1 MPELKLQQSRL
12 DGRFDIIECLGRGSY
27 AEIYVARDNAASAGA
42 PETVVIKAL
51 NVFLQEA
58 PDRELEHTLIANFQN
73 EAVALDRVRHPNII
87 SRLGHGTAIDLAGT
101 TFHYIVLEY
110 LSGGDMQALS
120 RNHPLS
126 IEKVIFYLEQV
137 CSGLAHAHACG
148 VIHRDVKPQNLLLTA
163 DRQIVKIA
171 DFGVAR
177 LEATEGAITRVGTNI
192 YSAPE
197 HNPLVQTG
205 SLDLGQ
211 IAAGREYLTPAADIY
226 SLAKTTYTLLAG
238 ESPRRFA
245 QHAIQDLPPNV
256 NAHFWSQPILR
267 VLEKATQIRP
277 DKRYQ
282 TVQEFWDDLADAALP
297 PTKLLRGVD
306 VDQDQARHRPS
317 SDLSIE
323 PDEVTQPP
331 PQPRFEPVLEAQV
344 PGSYPPAPPVTT
356 STPAPPADTP
366 GPYADANAAR
376 RPKIVV
382 PVAGLQSA
390 TGHPEVSPQVSA
402 RDRIAALP
410 DQAGAVGPSRQAP
423 NGKLADKAAAHQ
435 RRPVAPRRARPFLVA
450 AVLILLFSVML
461 LATHKY
467 VTSHWNPLVGL
478 PLLADIFIIGREG
491 VTTTDVNLRPDAS
504 SSKAPIGLAEAG
516 SRVKILATG
525 DNWYEIQILEHG
537 RTKENP
543 FTADRGWINKR
554 FVKFD

>member
-12 DGRFDIIECLGRGSY
+12 DGRFDILECLGRGSY
-27 AEIYVARDNAASAGA
+27 AEIYVARDNAAAEGA
-42 PETVVIKAL
+42 PQTVVIKAL
-51 NVFLQEA
+51 NIFLQDT

-110 LSGGDMQALS
+110 LPGGDMAALS
-120 RNHPLS
+120 RKYTLS
-126 IEKVIFYLEQV
+126 ISKTLFYLEQV
-137 CSGLAHAHACG
+137 CSGLAHAHECG
-148 VIHRDVKPQNLLLTA
+148 VIHRDIKPQNLLLSA

-205 SLDLGQ
+205 SLDLG
-211 IAAGREYLTPAADIY
+211 ALATGAEHLTPAADIY
-226 SLAKTTYTLLAG
+226 SLAKTTYALLAG
-238 ESPRRFA
+238 ESPRRFG
-245 QHAIQDLPPNV
+245 QHAIQEMPDHIN
-256 NAHFWSQPILR
+256 HHYWSAPVLR

-277 DKRYQ
+277 ADRYQ

-297 PTKLLRGVD
+297 PTRPLQDAGVEA
-306 VDQDQARHRPS
+306 QEEARRRAS
-317 SDLSIE
+317 ADLSVE
-323 PDEVTQPP
+323 PEDFTEAPP
-331 PQPRFEPVLEAQV
+331 MPRFQPVSSPAPV
-344 PGSYPPAPPVTT
+344 YPPRLGT
-356 STPAPPADTP
+356 
-366 GPYADANAAR
+366 PYADPGMTR

-382 PVAGLQSA
+382 PVSAVRGHEDIQAGLTA
-390 TGHPEVSPQVSA
+390 KE
-402 RDRIAALP
+402 RIAALP
-410 DQAGAVGPSRQAP
+410 DQTR
-423 NGKLADKAAAHQ
+423 NGRPLDKRSEHQ
-435 RRPVAPRRARPFLVA
+435 RRPVSQSRARPFLVA
-450 AVLILLFSVML
+450 AILIALFAGML
-461 LATHKY
+461 LATHKF

-478 PLLADIFIIGREG
+478 PLLSDVFVIGREG
-491 VTTTDVNLRPDAS
+491 VTTTDVKLRPEANT
-504 SSKAPIGLAEAG
+504 SKEPIGLAESG

-537 RTKENP
+537 RAKTDP
-543 FTADRGWINKR
+543 FTSDRGWINKK